1 MVTTK
6 SMNFHPVGNYLDG
19 LNYDPRN
26 AISNLERIIGRLPNE
41 TKYDYVDNQA
51 RTFGDLTELL
61 LKRGPP
67 VVKMQVTG
75 LLEKSYISPYTTMM
89 LPIRQLGPY
98 ESINFEW
105 TELNFNPAFMPQV
118 EVLGVGRYFTHN
130 KTRRGAR
137 AVRRGAAVKIEAGFF
152 MSPEGRQEWVMQ
164 IQQLATAISETNEYD
179 VLLTILQVPMRQE
192 VHAQDMNGPYNNIF
206 YGKSPDM
213 SFEERLVLMRDMFGL
228 VNKTTD
234 SRGFSALLTN
244 LKTIMKRNSTTPD
257 ILVVPPYLIGHY
269 YHSNDDLWHYMS
281 AGPQALTNR
290 EIAKDIGDDT
300 HLKIRMIDG
309 LKIIDTHVY
318 RPVKGARNSA
328 CDLLT
333 VPVQIGEKYSMEINM
348 LHRDTKS
355 FKNYR
360 SANRDIRIFNE
371 EQSRFVI
378 VYFLD
383 AVKNSFRWNIG
394 PNGQVTAGSKFD
406 GKLHDLHDGTLGGGT
421 DMFKNGAAACKSW
434 GDVDNTFLPNDAIQR
449 VTQTMQNNFT
459 DDEWKEFETLLK
471 DPAANIGTVDAAGVF
486 TVNAAVNADYEVF
499 EKRVLGFFAT
509 DMTSVMSEIR
519 TETAAGFTKTKGVGG
534 KSTAGVE
541 RNDTFGT
548 GTSIGHKFLAT
559 AFLHSTISF
568 LDIKKLHEADI
579 FVPIDVLLARPW
591 MKYNASSVAMMKA
604 GSETGETVLG
614 QQRFNMSSNTQDG
627 TIEASMTYYV
637 KAVVKNTRNVLVA
650 PHIFIQSYISGNNVT
665 FLTNTGLNE
674 MKSRSG
680 VFNGKESM
688 ISLLLPYNSTV
699 HERNW
704 IDYRGSNPNSNET
717 YHDSGAYYST
727 VFPIEET
734 DIYSPMETFV
744 DYEDQSYPANTI
756 CWSGHVEY
764 GPEFKNRS
772 FCQGHLGP
780 NTYDQVNLSRKEGHY
795 APVHS
800 LNFNMSSGG
809 GGVSVY

>member
-1 MVTTK
+1 MPMTQ
-6 SMNFHPVGNYLDG
+6 NFHPVGNYLEG

-41 TKYDYVDNQA
+41 TRYDYVDNQA

-152 MSPEGRQEWVMQ
+152 MTPEGRQEWVMQ

-179 VLLTILQVPMRQE
+179 VLLTLLQVPMRQE
-192 VHAQDMNGPYNNIF
+192 VHAQEMNGPYNNIF

-257 ILVVPPYLIGHY
+257 VLVVPPYLVGHY
-269 YHSNDDLWHYMS
+269 YHSNDDLWHFIS
-281 AGPQALTNR
+281 AGPQALANR
-290 EIAKDIGDDT
+290 EIAKDIGDDSS
-300 HLKIRMIDG
+300 LKIRMIDG

-348 LHRDTKS
+348 FHRDVKGFS
-355 FKNYR
+355 SY
-360 SANRDIRIFNE
+360 SGSHRDIRIFNE

-378 VYFLD
+378 IYFLD
-383 AVKNSFRWNIG
+383 AVKNSFRWKLNA
-394 PNGQVTAGSKFD
+394 AGEVD
-406 GKLHDLHDGTLGGGT
+406 GSNDGSLSSVHNQTLGGGGGG
-421 DMFKNGAAACKSW
+421 DMFKNGLTPCKTW
-434 GDVDNTFLPNDAIQR
+434 GDVLPAYLPDDAIAR
-449 VTQTMQNNFT
+449 VTTTMRNNFT
-459 DDEWKEFETLLK
+459 DTEWEELETLL
-471 DPAANIGTVDAAGVF
+471 NTVDAA
-486 TVNAAVNADYEVF
+486 TDIDAANATYVKYET
-499 EKRVLGFFAT
+499 RVLNFFAS
-509 DMTSVMSEIR
+509 DMTTKKASILDQVNKNFV
-519 TETAAGFTKTKGVGG
+519 ETNNVGATNTTNV
-534 KSTAGVE
+534 SHPI
-541 RNDTFGT
+541 TFGT
-548 GTSIGHKFLAT
+548 GTSPGHQFLAT
-559 AFLHSTISF
+559 VFLHSLITF
-568 LDIKKLHEADI
+568 PDVKKLHEADI
-579 FVPIDVLLARPW
+579 FVPIDVLLCRPW
-591 MKYNASSVAMMKA
+591 MKYNASSVVMMKA
-604 GSETGETVLG
+604 GPETGETVLG

-627 TIEASMTYYV
+627 TIEASMMYYV
-637 KAVVKNTRNVLVA
+637 KAIVRNSRNVLVA

-665 FLTNTGLNE
+665 FLTQRGINE
-674 MKSRSG
+674 MKQRSG
-680 VFNGKESM
+680 VFNGKESL
-688 ISLLLPYNSTV
+688 ISMLVPYNSKV
-699 HERNW
+699 HDLNW
-704 IDYRGSNPNSNET
+704 IDYRGFNNNTRDT
-717 YHDSGAYYST
+717 YHGSAAYYSK
-727 VFPIEET
+727 VFPVEET
-734 DIYSPMETFV
+734 DIYTPMETFV

-764 GPEFKNRS
+764 GPDFKHRS

-800 LNFNMSSGG
+800 LNFNTSSTV
-809 GGVSVY
+809 GVY

>member
-1 MVTTK
+1 MRRT
-6 SMNFHPVGNYLDG
+6 FGNYLEG
-19 LNYDPRN
+19 LANDPRN
-26 AISNLERIIGRLPNE
+26 AVANLERIIGRLPNE

-137 AVRRGAAVKIEAGFF
+137 AVRRGAAVKIESGFF
-152 MSPEGRQEWVMQ
+152 MTPEGREEWVMQ

-179 VLLTILQVPMRQE
+179 VLLTLLQVPMRQE
-192 VHAQDMNGPYNNIF
+192 IHAQDMNGPYNTIF
-206 YGKSPDM
+206 YGKSNDL
-213 SFEERLVLMRDMFGL
+213 SFEDRLVLMRDMFGL

-257 ILVVPPYLIGHY
+257 VLVVPPYLVGHY
-269 YHSNDDLWHYMS
+269 YHSNDDLWHFIS
-281 AGPQALTNR
+281 AGPQALANR
-290 EIAKDIGDDT
+290 EIAKDIGDDNA
-300 HLKIRMIDG
+300 LKIRMIDG

-348 LHRDTKS
+348 IHRDING
-355 FKNYR
+355 FKNY
-360 SANRDIRIFNE
+360 SGSHRDIKIFNE

-378 VYFLD
+378 IYFLD
-383 AVKNSFRWNIG
+383 AVKNSFRWDFNEYNETDNQHKG
-394 PNGQVTAGSKFD
+394 G
-406 GKLHDLHDGTLGGGT
+406 LHDRHSEIEGQNSGG
-421 DMFKNGAAACKSW
+421 DMFKNYETCQTW
-434 GDVDNTFLPNDAIQR
+434 GDVLIQYLPDEALAR
-449 VTQTMQNNFT
+449 VTRTMRNRFT
-459 DDEWKEFETLLK
+459 ETEWTELETLLNSV
-471 DPAANIGTVDAAGVF
+471 DPNNNNLIELD
-486 TVNAAVNADYEVF
+486 NAQF
-499 EKRVLGFFAT
+499 EKFKNIVFNFFHSDMTVKIDSILNHVNVKFAT
-509 DMTSVMSEIR
+509 NENVGFSELLHAESV
-519 TETAAGFTKTKGVGG
+519 VH
-534 KSTAGVE
+534 
-541 RNDTFGT
+541 TFFNT
-548 GTSIGHKFLAT
+548 GTTIGEKFLAT
-559 AFLHSTISF
+559 IFLHSSITF
-568 LDIKKLHEADI
+568 PDIKKLHEADI
-579 FVPIDVLLARPW
+579 FVPIDVLLCRPW
-591 MKYNASSVAMMKA
+591 MKYNASSVVMMKA

-627 TIEASMTYYV
+627 TIEASMMYYV
-637 KAVVKNTRNVLVA
+637 KAIVKNSRNVLVA
-650 PHIFIQSYISGNNVT
+650 PHIFIQSYISGNNVN
-665 FLTNTGLNE
+665 FLTKRGIE
-674 MKSRSG
+674 EIKQRSG
-680 VFNGKESM
+680 VFNCKESL
-688 ISLLLPYNSTV
+688 ISMLVPYNSKV
-699 HERNW
+699 HELNW
-704 IDYRGSNPNSNET
+704 IDYRGSNTNTSNQK
-717 YHDSGAYYST
+717 YHESGVYYSKI
-727 VFPIEET
+727 FPVEET
-734 DIYSPMETFV
+734 DIYNPLDTFV
-744 DYEDQSYPANTI
+744 DYEDMSYPANTI
-756 CWSGHVEY
+756 CWNGHIEY
-764 GPEFKNRS
+764 GPDFKYRS

-800 LNFNMSSGG
+800 LTINTSNTV
-809 GGVSVY
+809 GVY